1 MITRDLLQHQALK
14 EAMQFKK
21 SGLQLATG
29 TGKTKIGL
37 DYIMQITRELVSNI
51 VMVIPSV

>member
-1 MITRDLLQHQALK
+1 MITRDLVQHQALK